1 MDNDKTVIMRL
12 QPGGSPGASRIR
24 ITYPIGGGQSN
35 NVEFSR
41 AFTIGRLGSCD
52 VSIDDDGVSRR
63 HAEVYPTT
71 QGWFIRDLGSANGT
85 LLDDRLIQKVIL
97 TGKSTIQLGHGGPQL
112 WLEPLTTH
120 STPIQPAHTDA
131 EPPTEDALYDKYLSD
146 NPTDEMGDHT
156 YMVRQVIRKAQK
168 KQSYRYH
175 LIVSTIGLLLLAMIG
190 LAVYQQSRLYKSRS
204 LAVDMFYDMKTLE
217 VQIARTETQLQRAGT
232 LTQLADTAR
241 KRERLEEMERRYRDY
256 LEEIEAIPLF
266 KKRRSSEDEL
276 ILKVARVFGECEL
289 ELPEGFVTEV
299 KKYIARWKGSP
310 RMARALARL
319 DEFGFKPSVLNAL
332 ASQQLPPQF
341 LYLAM
346 QESNFRYD
354 AIGPKTRWGIA
365 KGAWQFI
372 PSTATEYGLKI
383 GPLSPLREYDPEDER
398 FDFEKASKA
407 AARYLKYI
415 YSMEAQAS
423 GLLVMASYNWGHNR
437 VRRLIRSMPDNPRE
451 RNFWQLIKKY
461 RIPKETYD
469 YVFYIFSAA
478 VIGED
483 PKRFGFDFH
492 NPIAKTSAID

>member
-1 MDNDKTVIMRL
+1 MDNDKTIMMRS
-12 QPGGSPGASRIR
+12 QPKRRPDAGGIR
-24 ITYPIGGGQSN
+24 ITYPVGDDQSSN
-35 NVEFSR
+35 LTFSQ
-41 AFTIGRLGSCD
+41 AFTIGRLASCEL
-52 VSIDDDGVSRR
+52 SIDDDGVSRH

-85 LLDDRLIQKVIL
+85 LLDDRPIQTALL
-97 TGKSTIQLGHGGPQL
+97 TGKNKIQLGHGGPQL

-120 STPIQPAHTDA
+120 SKPIQPAHTEA
-131 EPPTEDALYDKYLSD
+131 QPPTEEALYDKYLSD

-168 KQSYRYH
+168 KQSRRYH
-175 LIVSTIGLLLLAMIG
+175 WIISTIGLLLLAAIS
-190 LAVYQQSRLYKSRS
+190 LAVYQQTRLYKARN
-204 LAVDMFYDMKTLE
+204 LAVDMFYDMKTLQ
-217 VQIARTETQLQRAGT
+217 VQIAKTESQLQQTGS
-232 LTQLADTAR
+232 LTQLADIAR
-241 KRERLEEMERRYRDY
+241 KREKLEEMERRYRDY
-256 LEEIEAIPLF
+256 LEELEGTRLF
-266 KKRRSSEDEL
+266 KKRRSSEEEL
-276 ILKVARVFGECEL
+276 ILKIARVFGECEL
-289 ELPEGFVTEV
+289 ELPKDFVGEV
-299 KKYIARWKGSP
+299 KKYITRWQGST

-319 DEFGFKPSVLNAL
+319 NEFGFKPSVLSAL
-332 ASQQLPPQF
+332 ASQELPAQF
-341 LYLAM
+341 LYLSL

-372 PSTATEYGLKI
+372 PSTATEFGLKI

-461 RIPKETYD
+461 RIPKETFD
-469 YVFYIFSAA
+469 FVFYIFSAA
-478 VIGED
+478 VLG
-483 PKRFGFDFH
+483 
-492 NPIAKTSAID
+492 